1 MLCLRALLQTA
12 SHTVRLCFSRDLRLA
27 RGSESHCGLTVS
39 LTGDRRRRHTDCL
52 YRPLPGLH
60 PGDLG
65 RRCRRPT
72 PPPMPPSAPSV
83 GGLPLAATTSGA
95 RAAGACSP
103 KSLACLGG
111 QPLQERN
118 YTSQNAP
125 RRRGQ
130 SVGRVCARR
139 QDVGPRVPEPAAAA
153 LQLKRLGR
161 PYTSRG
167 PSPCRGTGCPGTQC
181 CTNPRAPGCPAP
193 EPVKTTPSSSPDCTA
208 HPAPLEGCVLAR
220 TYEE

>member
-1 MLCLRALLQTA
+1 MLCLRALLQPA
-12 SHTVRLCFSRDLRLA
+12 SHTVRLCFSRDLYLA

-65 RRCRRPT
+65 RRYRRPT
-72 PPPMPPSAPSV
+72 PPPIPHSAPSV

-111 QPLQERN
+111 RALQERN

-153 LQLKRLGR
+153 LQLKRPRAAIHQPGSQSLSWDRVPRDSVLHKSEGAR
-161 PYTSRG
+161 LSRARACEDH
-167 PSPCRGTGCPGTQC
+167 PFLLPRLHRT
-181 CTNPRAPGCPAP
+181 PRAPRGLRPG
-193 EPVKTTPSSSPDCTA
+193 A
-208 HPAPLEGCVLAR
+208 HL
-220 TYEE
+220 